1 MVMESVTVRVYES
14 IKLAANSI
22 AEDFGFDLSSVTRA
36 FYKQIVRKRRI
47 LLNFEY
53 PKPNRESFESIK
65 DAEPGYAN
73 VDDMSASMG
82 V

>member
-1 MVMESVTVRVYES
+1 MVIASVTVRAYES
-14 IKLAANSI
+14 TKLAANSI

-53 PKPNRESFESIK
+53 SKPDRESLESIK
-65 DAEPGYAN
+65 NAEPGYAN
-73 VDDMSASMG
+73 VDDMFASMG